1 MHSPI
6 FDMPLGGLR
15 PETAF
20 VFFSNVEFVGLGL
33 VDFFGLGKFVLWSW
47 ILDPFE
53 LGFGNVLWSDVGRR
67 LIVELKWLFISVYVY
82 VRYPR
87 TDLLE

>member
-33 VDFFGLGKFVLWSW
+33 VDFFGLGKFVL
-47 ILDPFE
+47 
-53 LGFGNVLWSDVGRR
+53 
-67 LIVELKWLFISVYVY
+67 
-82 VRYPR
+82 
-87 TDLLE
+87 